1 MSNKKYRTPAPDT
14 DSEASSGAD
23 PVGDAPSPNPTAT
36 RSDSGADAA
45 PEKPDMVGDPLPKP
59 GERVLPASVYDLTNE
74 NARAM
79 LIRAAHFLDMMIQ
92 TSIDLLNTVSIK
104 GLRDAIDENMPL
116 PEAMSEEDK
125 RAWKA
130 KEPQSEDPKK
140 RPRGRRHPLLSLV
153 SWTISA
159 CRLQIKT
166 LTMLR
171 PEMATKVATTYEALK
186 ERLKQYEQLV
196 KTRPA
201 HWD

>member
-1 MSNKKYRTPAPDT
+1 
-14 DSEASSGAD
+14 
-23 PVGDAPSPNPTAT
+23 
-36 RSDSGADAA
+36 
-45 PEKPDMVGDPLPKP
+45 MVGDPLPKP